1 MIDRLIN
8 RQRVWAV
15 MRKDWRELARNK
27 QAVAPLV
34 IIPLMFAVI
43 FPAAIIILGNN
54 AVLASS
60 INGMQGFLDHLPDQV
75 VPAEYSAAQTVVY
88 AVIVYFMAPFFLIIP
103 VMVASITASS
113 SFVGEKERRTIE
125 GLLYTPISDRELVLA
140 KVLVSVIPSVL
151 ISWAS
156 FVVYTVLVNALG
168 APLMGGLF
176 FPTWTWAILILAIVP
191 LVAFLATCLIVAVSG
206 RSTTVQDA
214 QGAAVL
220 IVLPVIALVVG
231 QATGLLLFD
240 ITIALL
246 ASTTLLMIDIAVFI
260 STAGHFQRERI
271 ITRL

>member
-1 MIDRLIN
+1 MIN

-34 IIPLMFAVI
+34 IIPLMLAVLL
-43 FPAAIIILGNN
+43 PAAIIILGNN

-60 INGMQGFLDHLPDQV
+60 INGLQGFLDHLPDRV
-75 VPAEYSAAQTVVY
+75 VPATYSTAQTVVY

-103 VMVASITASS
+103 VMVASITGSS

-125 GLLYTPISDRELVLA
+125 GLLYTPITDRELVLA

-151 ISWAS
+151 LSWVS

-176 FPTWTWAILILAIVP
+176 FPTWTWAILIVALVP
-191 LVAFLATCLIVAVSG
+191 LLAFLATCLIVAMSG

-214 QGAAVL
+214 QGSAVL
-220 IVLPVIALVVG
+220 IILPVVALVVG

-240 ITIALL
+240 VSIALL
-246 ASTTLLMIDIAVFI
+246 ASAALLVIDVAVFAA
-260 STAGHFQRERI
+260 TAGRFQRERI

>member
-1 MIDRLIN
+1 MIDR
-8 RQRVWAV
+8 QRVRAV
-15 MRKDWRELARNK
+15 MRKDWREIARNK
-27 QAVAPLV
+27 QAVTPLV
-34 IIPLMFAVI
+34 IIPLLFAVI
-43 FPAAIIILGNN
+43 IPAAIIILGNN

-60 INGMQGFLDHLPDQV
+60 INGLQGFLDHLPDQV
-75 VPAEYSAAQTVVY
+75 VPAEYSAAQIVVY

-125 GLLYTPISDRELVLA
+125 GLLYTPITDRELVLA

-151 ISWAS
+151 LSWAS
-156 FVVYTVLVNALG
+156 FAVYTVMVNALG

-220 IVLPVIALVVG
+220 IMLPVIALVIG

-240 ITIALL
+240 TTIALL
-246 ASTTLLMIDIAVFI
+246 ASTTLLVIDIAVFI